1 MDAGAM
7 TGVQRQPELPAQEVF
22 RLLLPRDSSCG
33 ATARRH
39 LETNLA
45 QRLDATLED
54 AKTIASELVNNA
66 YLHGEG
72 RIELRVWAVQDRLRI
87 EVIDQGHV
95 DNLVPNYADRPGG
108 RGLIIVDRLSD
119 RWGMREGT
127 THVWAEVILPEYRRP
142 V

>member
-1 MDAGAM
+1 M
-7 TGVQRQPELPAQEVF
+7 TGVQRQPELAAREVF
-22 RLLLPRDSSCG
+22 RSFLPRDSSCG

-39 LETNLA
+39 LEAHLA

-54 AKTIASELVNNA
+54 AKSIASELVNNA

-95 DNLVPNYADRPGG
+95 DNLVPNHLDGPGG

-119 RWGMREGT
+119 RWGTREGR
-127 THVWAEVILPEYRRP
+127 THVWAEVTLPEPRRP